1 MTTDTPTDAGSL
13 RNRWEASDPR
23 VPGALREAEITQL
36 RLVYDSSNYVYIA
49 DLDDA
54 ELGPGLGVYKPER
67 GEQPLHDF
75 PYGTLYAREIAA
87 YEASRLLGW
96 DLIPPTVERDGERG
110 VGSMQLFIEHDPAQH
125 YFALREQ
132 DELDEQLARIA
143 AFDLIANNADRKGG
157 HVLLDAGDRL
167 WGIDNGL
174 CFSAVQKL
182 RTVIWD
188 YAGLELPED
197 WCEDIR
203 RFRDCVAGA
212 DEMSAPFR
220 ERLADRELEAF
231 AERCDALVAH
241 PVLPEMYPYRCVPW
255 PLI

>member
-1 MTTDTPTDAGSL
+1 MTTDAASL
-13 RNRWEASDPR
+13 RNSWAASDPR
-23 VPGALREAEITQL
+23 VPDALREATITRL
-36 RLVYDSSNYVYIA
+36 RMVYDSSNYVFVA

-75 PYGTLYAREIAA
+75 PSGTLYEREIAA

-96 DLIPPTVERDGERG
+96 DLIPPTVERAGEHG
-110 VGSMQLFIEHDPAQH
+110 VGSMQLFIEHDPSQH
-125 YFALREQ
+125 YFALRER
-132 DELDEQLARIA
+132 DALDEQLVRMA

-157 HVLLDAGDRL
+157 HILLEADDRL

-174 CFSAVQKL
+174 CFSSVQKL

-188 YAGLELPED
+188 YAGSELPAA
-197 WCEDIR
+197 WCEDIQR
-203 RFRDCVAGA
+203 LRDCVTGA
-212 DEMSAPFR
+212 DETSEPFR
-220 ERLADRELEAF
+220 ERLGERELEAF
-231 AERCDALVAH
+231 AERCEALVAH